1 MLRDHDRRVLADIEH
16 HLAVQDPEFARRMS
30 ATTAEDRP
38 FPTVL
43 AMSTTLYIS
52 LPLVGLLFGWIAA
65 VLVFDL
71 FAIVIAAVLIRRRR
85 LGGPPRGSRSSS
97 PTRRT

>member
-16 HLAVQDPEFARRMS
+16 HLAVQDPGFARRMN

-43 AMSTTLYIS
+43 ALCTTLYIT
-52 LPLVGLLFGWIAA
+52 LPLAGLLFGWIAA
-65 VLVFDL
+65 VLVLDV
-71 FAIVIAAVLIRRRR
+71 FAVVIGAVLIRRRR
-85 LGGPPRGSRSSS
+85 LGRPPRGSRSSS
-97 PTRRT
+97 PKRRT